1 MGQQGIGSENSRG
14 EAPSYVIS
22 NDSKSLPF
30 LSRLVGANHSLAKEA
45 ITEWRNLDL
54 TIDTS
59 PHFDITGL
67 PGRTIAY

>member
-1 MGQQGIGSENSRG
+1 MGQQGIGSENSRE
-14 EAPSYVIS
+14 EAPSNVIPD
-22 NDSKSLPF
+22 DSKSLPF
-30 LSRLVGANHSLAKEA
+30 LSRLVGANHRPAREA
-45 ITEWRNLDL
+45 ITEWRSRNL